1 MKRDK
6 TRRWLTPLMVVAAL
20 MAALPVAAQR
30 EATDIDE
37 WTLNTSFGQNGA
49 NLTID
54 GYSQWDGQ
62 SMQNYTV
69 NSAGEIEIR
78 NAAQLARY
86 AWEIHKNDSDKKLR
100 STNVHLLC
108 DIDLGGYYF
117 SITRSNIYGIQAT
130 FDGHGHTIRHGYALK
145 SSYTQGYYQGLFK
158 ALSGGYIKDLVVRN
172 YHVIGDGAGIGSDT
186 YAGIICGKAS
196 PDWYT
201 DENTNTRVY
210 KGCKFE
216 GIRVIDCNLTG
227 EATCVGGII
236 GFATEDPDVHE
247 KYYKNGNAIRVD
259 NEQRVQ
265 CIDCL
270 IMNCTISTTD
280 DIAGGIIGKAT
291 VANIERNRVIN
302 TTVRGEDEYAGAL
315 LGVDKSVGFT
325 NDFYSKQAQ
334 IDFKDNL
341 VLNCSVSG
349 NDIVGGAIGTLG
361 TDYSSS
367 GYRFYTIKNNM
378 IHATVDGN
386 TDKKAAVVYGIST
399 VDEFPVSNN
408 YYDTEFCTLAPVKLL
423 EHTAAGKTI
432 AEGKTATG
440 MLSLEMGSD
449 SRFKKMDKLWPQLQS
464 NYAGDKVITTAA
476 ELVALA
482 EEVNNGICTYEGRV
496 VRLGADIDMTGVL
509 MPTIGITGHPFM
521 GEFNGQSHTIS
532 NLSITSANDNVGL
545 FGALMN
551 AYVHNVRIDG
561 ATVLGE
567 NHVGVLFG
575 TTVYS
580 PCYISDVLVEN
591 SSVSGLGSVGGI
603 GGRVADNKNIAYAT
617 IERCYFNGS
626 VTTAYANANDAAWAG
641 GICGNVLRGAITDCG
656 CVATITRSTQ
666 GELKAGLIGGTN
678 GTTTVTR
685 CYATDLNNT
694 RLPLVAGRGSDAS
707 VTETDCPAAIATRD
721 GMQSDL
727 GDYWIYFTGDGQNKL
742 PVPASMDKY
751 YSGMLTV
758 QQGDFVFFP
767 NDNEASS
774 YYVKEY
780 IGAGGAVTIPVT
792 ISVNGNSKPVTKIY
806 TGVFCERSDVTS
818 VTLPEGL
825 QYIGNKAFYGTGITS
840 LSLPNS
846 ITGVGDMALAS
857 CPALAS
863 INIGTGVSDVSSN
876 AFINCPNLATIT
888 VAAGN
893 TALKAEDGVLFSE
906 NGTSLYVCAAKGAK
920 NGDYTVPEGVSYVYD
935 NAFAYC
941 TQLTSITFPST
952 MVSSS
957 NDLFVGCDN
966 LRYVD
971 FSQCNDWEQGGLL
984 SSAGVTVR
992 RNPTAVERVIY
1003 TKHPF
1008 AGLSE
1013 QTIIYLPGDKSHD
1026 ANREK
1031 NVVIGNVGTEL
1042 VLTDG
1047 MDFDPKVAFTFPVGS
1062 YDRTFRAH
1070 ITTEGYEDKGYTVC
1084 LPFAWTLSAEENSV
1098 AKVYAPSVIEDV
1110 AGVTTVTFSE
1120 VEGGQMAAFTP
1131 YYIVVSSGEA
1141 YVVGQE
1147 GSVIQHQTAGSTAI
1161 EGAAYQFKGSTA
1173 TIDNATLYDASKP
1186 AYILQSDGV
1195 WYKVPSAEPRA
1206 YVGPFRAY
1214 FQATTAS
1221 GARSLAMMLGGSY
1234 NPDENSGTTA
1244 VEPVVRIID
1253 REGTARYFDLNGRL
1267 LQVKPEKGLYILN
1280 GKKHFNK

>member
-1 MKRDK
+1 MKRNITK
-6 TRRWLTPLMVVAAL
+6 QWLVALMVVAAL
-20 MAALPVAAQR
+20 MAALPVGAQR
-30 EATDIDE
+30 EATDIDD

-49 NLTID
+49 NITID

-62 SMQNYTV
+62 SMQEYTV

-86 AWEIHKNDSDKKLR
+86 AWKIHKNDSDKKLR

-130 FDGHGHTIRHGYALK
+130 FDGHGHTIRNGYALK
-145 SSYTQGYYQGLFK
+145 STYTQGYYQGLFK
-158 ALSGGYIKDLVVRN
+158 ALKGGYIKDLVVRN
-172 YHVIGDGAGIGSDT
+172 YHVIGDGAGIDSDT

-216 GIRVIDCNLTG
+216 GIRVIDCTITG

-236 GFATEDPDVHE
+236 GFATEDPNVDG

-270 IMNCTISTTD
+270 VMNCSISTTD

-291 VANIERNRVIN
+291 LANIERNRVIS
-302 TTVRGEDEYAGAL
+302 TTVRGKDEYAGAL
-315 LGVDKSVGFT
+315 LGVDESVKFSNGSS
-325 NDFYSKQAQ
+325 NQAQ
-334 IDFKDNL
+334 IDCKDNL

-349 NDIVGGAIGTLG
+349 DDIVGGAIGTLG
-361 TDYSSS
+361 TYYSSS

-386 TDKKAAVVYGIST
+386 TDDKAAVVYGIST
-399 VDEFPVSNN
+399 NKEFPVSNN
-408 YYDTEFCTLAPVKLL
+408 YYDTEFCTLAPVKVL
-423 EHTAAGKTI
+423 EYTAVGKTI

-449 SRFKKMDKLWPQLQS
+449 SRFKKMENLWPQLQS

-509 MPTIGITGHPFM
+509 MPTIGITDHPFM

-532 NLSITSANDNVGL
+532 NLSITSGNDNVGL
-545 FGALMN
+545 FGCLMN

-561 ATVLGE
+561 ATIIGE

-603 GGRVADNKNIAYAT
+603 GGRVADDKNIAYAT
-617 IERCYFNGS
+617 IERCYFTGS
-626 VTTAYANANDAAWAG
+626 VTTGYANTNDAAWAG

-678 GTTTVTR
+678 GTMTVTR
-685 CYATDLNNT
+685 CYATDQNNT
-694 RLPLVAGRGSDAS
+694 RLPLVAGRGTDAS
-707 VTETDCPAAIATRD
+707 VTETNCPETIANRD
-721 GMQSDL
+721 GMKSDL
-727 GDYWIYFTGDGQNKL
+727 GDNWFYFTVKNDL
-742 PVPASMDKY
+742 PIPASLGKY
-751 YSGMLTV
+751 TTDDPTV
-758 QQGDFVFFP
+758 IEGDFVFYP
-767 NDNEASS
+767 NDDEATS

-780 IGAGGAVTIPVT
+780 IGAGGNVTIPTTVIIKDDT
-792 ISVNGNSKPVTKIY
+792 KPVTKIN
-806 TGVFCERSDVTS
+806 TEVFCQRSDVTS

-846 ITGVGDMALAS
+846 ITGLGDMALAS

-863 INIGTGVSDVSSN
+863 INIGTGVSEVSSN

-893 TALKAEDGVLFSE
+893 TALKAEDGVLFSKS
-906 NGTSLYVCAAKGAK
+906 GTSLYVCAAKGAK
-920 NGDYTVPEGVSYVYD
+920 SGDYTVPADVGYVYA

-941 TQLTSITFPST
+941 TQLTGITFPST

-957 NDLFVGCDN
+957 NDMFIGCDN

-971 FSQCNDWEQGGLL
+971 FSQCNDWEQGGWL

-1003 TKHPF
+1003 TKLPF

-1013 QTIIYLPGDKSHD
+1013 QTIIYLPADKSHD
-1026 ANREK
+1026 ANGEK

-1042 VLTDG
+1042 MLTDG
-1047 MDFDPKVAFTFPVGS
+1047 WDFDPKVAFSFSSAS
-1062 YDRTFRAH
+1062 YDRDFRAR

-1084 LPFAWTLSAEENSV
+1084 LPFAWTLNVEDNSE

-1110 AGVTTVTFSE
+1110 EGVTIVTFSE
-1120 VEGGQMAAFTP
+1120 VVGGQMAAFTP
-1131 YYIVVSSGEA
+1131 YYIVVSKGGA
-1141 YVVGQE
+1141 YVNAQA
-1147 GSVIQHQTAGSTAI
+1147 GSVEQHQTAGTTVI
-1161 EGAAYQFKGSTA
+1161 DGASYQFKGSTA
-1173 TIDNATLYDASKP
+1173 TIPNATLYDAQMP
-1186 AYILQSDGV
+1186 AYILQSDG
-1195 WYKVPSAEPRA
+1195 WWHQVPQNEPRA

-1214 FQATTAS
+1214 FQATSS
-1221 GARSLAMMLGGSY
+1221 GDVKALAMSFDQ
-1234 NPDENSGTTA
+1234 NDENDVKQIRTIDSDGT
-1244 VEPVVRIID
+1244 EH
-1253 REGTARYFDLNGRL
+1253 YFDLSGRL
-1267 LQVKPEKGLYILN
+1267 LPGRPAKGIYIHN
-1280 GKKHFNK
+1280 GKKYSNK

>member
-1 MKRDK
+1 MV
-6 TRRWLTPLMVVAAL
+6 TAGLLM
-20 MAALPVAAQR
+20 ALPVVAQNTPS
-30 EATDIDE
+30 EPKVIDD
-37 WTLNTSFGQNGA
+37 WQVNTSFGQNGA
-49 NLTID
+49 NITID

-62 SMQNYTV
+62 SMQSYTV

-86 AWEIHKNDSDKKLR
+86 AYEIDNTDYNIR

-108 DIDLGGYYF
+108 DIDLSGYYF

-130 FDGHGHTIRHGYALK
+130 FDGHGHTIRNGYALQ
-145 SSYTQGYYQGLFK
+145 STYTQGYYQGLFK
-158 ALSGGYIKDLVVRN
+158 ALKGGYIKDLVVRN
-172 YHVIGDGAGIGSDT
+172 YHVIGDGAGFGSDT
-186 YAGIICGKAS
+186 YAGIICGLAS

-210 KGCKFE
+210 TGCKFE
-216 GIRVIDCNLTG
+216 GIRVIDCTITG
-227 EATCVGGII
+227 DATCVGGII
-236 GFATEDPDVHE
+236 GFATEDPNVDG
-247 KYYKNGNAIRVD
+247 KYYKNGNAISVD

-270 IMNCTISTTD
+270 VMNCSISTTD
-280 DIAGGIIGKAT
+280 NIAGGIIGKAT
-291 VANIERNRVIN
+291 VANIERNRVIS
-302 TTVRGEDEYAGAL
+302 TTVYAKDENAGAL
-315 LGVDKSVGFT
+315 LGTDKSISFS
-325 NDFYSKQAQ
+325 NDFYSKQSQ
-334 IDFKDNL
+334 INCQDNL

-349 NDIVGGAIGTLG
+349 EGKVGGAIGTLG

-367 GYRFYTIKNNM
+367 GYKFYTIKNNM

-386 TDKKAAVVYGIST
+386 PDKKAAVVYGIST
-399 VDEFPVSNN
+399 KDEFPVSNN
-408 YYDTEFCTLAPVKLL
+408 YYNTELCTLAPVI
-423 EHTAAGKTI
+423 EGTAADKTI

-449 SRFKKMDKLWPQLQS
+449 SRFKKMKNLWPQLQS
-464 NYAGDKVITTAA
+464 DYASDKVITTAA

-509 MPTIGITGHPFM
+509 MPTIGITDHPFM

-561 ATVLGE
+561 AAIIGE

-575 TTVYS
+575 TTVFS

-603 GGRVADNKNIAYAT
+603 GGRVADDKNIAYAT
-617 IERCYFNGS
+617 IERCYFNGT

-666 GELKAGLIGGTN
+666 GELKAGLIGGSN
-678 GTTTVTR
+678 GTMTVTR
-685 CYATDLNNT
+685 CYATDQNNT

-707 VTETDCPAAIATRD
+707 VTETGCPAAIANQE
-721 GMQSDL
+721 GMKTDL
-727 GDYWIYFTGDGQNKL
+727 GDNWFYFTVKNDL
-742 PVPASMDKY
+742 PIPASLGKY
-751 YSGMLTV
+751 TTDDPTV
-758 QQGDFVFFP
+758 IEGDFVFYP

-780 IGAGGAVTIPVT
+780 IGAGGNVTIPTTVIIKDDT
-792 ISVNGNSKPVTKIY
+792 KPVTKINAE
-806 TGVFCERSDVTS
+806 VFCERSDVTS

-846 ITGVGDMALAS
+846 ITGLGDMALAS
-857 CPALAS
+857 CPALTS
-863 INIGTGVSDVSSN
+863 INIGTGAPTVSSN

-893 TALKAEDGVLFSE
+893 TALKAINDVLISEDG
-906 NGTSLYVCAAKGAK
+906 TKLYVCAPKGATK
-920 NGDYTVPEGVSYVYD
+920 GDYTVPSGVNYVYD

-957 NDLFVGCDN
+957 NDMFIGCDN

-971 FSQCNDWEQGGLL
+971 FSQCNDWEQGGWF

-1003 TKHPF
+1003 TKLPF

-1026 ANREK
+1026 AGGEK

-1047 MDFDPKVAFTFPVGS
+1047 MDFDPKVAFSFSSAS
-1062 YDRTFRAH
+1062 YDRTFRAR
-1070 ITTEGYEDKGYTVC
+1070 ITTEGFEDKGYTVC
-1084 LPFAWTLSAEENSV
+1084 LPFASTLNVEENSQ
-1098 AKVYAPSVIEDV
+1098 AKVYAPSVIEEDV
-1110 AGVTTVTFSE
+1110 EGVTTVTFSE

-1131 YYIVVSSGEA
+1131 YYIVVSKGGA
-1141 YVVGQE
+1141 YVNAQA
-1147 GSVIQHQTAGSTAI
+1147 GSVEQHQTAGTTVI
-1161 EGAAYQFKGSTA
+1161 DGASYQFKGSTA
-1173 TIDNATLYDASKP
+1173 TIPNSTLYDKQKP
-1186 AYILQSDGV
+1186 AYILQSDG
-1195 WYKVPSAEPRA
+1195 WWHQVPQNEPRA

-1214 FQATTAS
+1214 FQATSS
-1221 GARSLAMMLGGSY
+1221 GDVKALAMMFGGSY
-1234 NPDENSGTTA
+1234 DPDEGNGPNA
-1244 VEPVVRIID
+1244 IEPVVRTID
-1253 REGTARYFDLNGRL
+1253 NDGTERYFDLSGRL
-1267 LQVKPEKGLYILN
+1267 LPGRPAKGIYIHN
-1280 GKKHFNK
+1280 GNKYINK

>member
-1 MKRDK
+1 MKRNITK
-6 TRRWLTPLMVVAAL
+6 QWLVALMVVASL
-20 MAALPVAAQR
+20 LTALPVAAQS

-37 WTLNTSFGQNGA
+37 WNENTEFGQNGA
-49 NLTID
+49 NITID

-62 SMQNYTV
+62 SMQEYTV

-86 AWEIHKNDSDKKLR
+86 AREIHDKDSDKEFR

-130 FDGHGHTIRHGYALK
+130 FDGHGHTIRNGYALQ

-158 ALSGGYIKDLVVRN
+158 ALKGGYIKDLVVRN
-172 YHVIGDGAGIGSDT
+172 YHVIGDGAGILGDNT
-186 YAGIICGKAS
+186 YAGIICGLAS

-216 GIRVIDCNLTG
+216 GIRVIDCTITG

-236 GFATEDPDVHE
+236 GFATEDPIVHE

-270 IMNCTISTTD
+270 VMNCSISTTD

-291 VANIERNRVIN
+291 LANIERNRVIN

-315 LGVDKSVGFT
+315 LGVDKSVGFS

-349 NDIVGGAIGTLG
+349 DDIVGGAIGTLG

-386 TDKKAAVVYGIST
+386 TDDKAAVVYGIST
-399 VDEFPVSNN
+399 GDEFPVSNN
-408 YYDTEFCTLAPVKLL
+408 YYDTELCTLAPVKLL

-432 AEGKTATG
+432 AEGKTAAD
-440 MLSLEMGSD
+440 MRSFDMGSD
-449 SRFKKMDKLWPQLQS
+449 SRFKKMDNLWPQLQS
-464 NYAGDKVITTAA
+464 DYAGDKVITTAA

-509 MPTIGITGHPFM
+509 MPTIGITDHPFM

-551 AYVHNVRIDG
+551 AYLHNVRIDG
-561 ATVLGE
+561 ATIIGE

-603 GGRVADNKNIAYAT
+603 GGRVADSKNIAYAT
-617 IERCYFNGS
+617 IERCYFTGS
-626 VTTAYANANDAAWAG
+626 VTTGYANTNDAAWAG

-656 CVATITRSTQ
+656 CVATITRSTS
-666 GELKAGLIGGTN
+666 GELKAGLIGGSN
-678 GTTTVTR
+678 GTMTVTR
-685 CYATDLNNT
+685 CYATDQNNT
-694 RLPLVAGRGSDAS
+694 RLPLVAGRGTDAS
-707 VTETDCPAAIATRD
+707 VTETNCPETIANRD
-721 GMQSDL
+721 GMKSDL
-727 GDYWIYFTGDGQNKL
+727 GDNWFYFTVKNNL
-742 PVPASMDKY
+742 PIPASLGKY
-751 YSGMLTV
+751 TTDDPTV
-758 QQGDFVFFP
+758 IEGDFVFYP
-767 NDNEASS
+767 DNTEATS
-774 YYVKEY
+774 YRVIEY
-780 IGAGGAVTIPVT
+780 IGAGGEVNVPATITV
-792 ISVNGNSKPVTKIY
+792 SGNSKPVTKIY
-806 TGVFCERSDVTS
+806 TEVFCERSDVTG

-846 ITGVGDMALAS
+846 ITGLGDEAFAS
-857 CPALAS
+857 CPALTS
-863 INIGTGVSDVSSN
+863 ISIGSGSMTVSSTT
-876 AFINCPNLATIT
+876 FCKLPSLASIT
-888 VAAGN
+888 VATGN
-893 TALKAEDGVLFSE
+893 ASLKAINDVLFSE
-906 NGTSLYVCAAKGAK
+906 DGFKLYICAPKGATT
-920 NGDYTVPEGVSYVYD
+920 GDYTVPAGVTSVYT
-935 NAFAYC
+935 AFAYC
-941 TQLTSITFPST
+941 TQLTGITFPTSLST
-952 MVSSS
+952 TYER
-957 NDLFVGCDN
+957 LFIGCDN
-966 LRYVD
+966 LRYLD
-971 FSQCNDWEQGGLL
+971 FSQCDDWEQGWVF
-984 SSAGVTVR
+984 SGVTVH
-992 RNPTAVERVIY
+992 RNPIGLEDKT
-1003 TKHPF
+1003 F

-1013 QTIIYLPGDKSHD
+1013 QTIIYLPADKGHD
-1026 ANREK
+1026 AGGEK

-1047 MDFDPKVAFTFPVGS
+1047 MDFDPKVAFSFSSAS
-1062 YDRTFRAH
+1062 YDRTFMAR

-1084 LPFAWTLSAEENSV
+1084 LPFAWTLTLEANSE
-1098 AKVYAPSVIEDV
+1098 AKVYAPSEIADIE
-1110 AGVTTVTFSE
+1110 GVTTVTFSE
-1120 VEGGQMAAFTP
+1120 VQGGQMAAFTP
-1131 YYIVVSSGEA
+1131 YYIVVSKGGA
-1141 YVVGQE
+1141 YVNAQA
-1147 GSVIQHQTAGSTAI
+1147 GSVEQHQTAGTTVI
-1161 EGAAYQFKGSTA
+1161 DGASYQFKGSTA
-1173 TIDNATLYDASKP
+1173 TIDNEKLYDSSKP
-1186 AYILQSDGV
+1186 AYILQSDGI

-1214 FQATTAS
+1214 FQATMPN
-1221 GARSLAMMLGGSY
+1221 GARSLAMIFSGSY
-1234 NPDENSGTTA
+1234 NPGEGSGPNA
-1244 VEPVVRIID
+1244 IEPVVRTID
-1253 REGTARYFDLNGRL
+1253 ADGTQRVFDLSGRRIDGNVKGIVIKNGRK
-1267 LQVKPEKGLYILN
+1267 VVR
-1280 GKKHFNK
+1280 

>member
-1 MKRDK
+1 MKRNITK
-6 TRRWLTPLMVVAAL
+6 QWLVALMVVAAL
-20 MAALPVAAQR
+20 MAALPVGAQR
-30 EATDIDE
+30 EATDIDD

-86 AWEIHKNDSDKKLR
+86 AREIHDKDSDKEFR

-130 FDGHGHTIRHGYALK
+130 FDGHGHTIRNGYALK

-158 ALSGGYIKDLVVRN
+158 ALKGGYIKDLVVRN
-172 YHVIGDGAGIGSDT
+172 YHVIGDGAGILGDNT
-186 YAGIICGKAS
+186 YAGIICGLAS

-216 GIRVIDCNLTG
+216 GIRVIDCTITG

-236 GFATEDPDVHE
+236 GFATEDPIVHE

-270 IMNCTISTTD
+270 VMNCSISTTD

-315 LGVDKSVGFT
+315 LGVDKSVGFS
-325 NDFYSKQAQ
+325 NDSYSKQAQ
-334 IDFKDNL
+334 IDCNDNL

-349 NDIVGGAIGTLG
+349 DDIVGGAIGTLG

-367 GYRFYTIKNNM
+367 GYQFYTIKNNM

-386 TDKKAAVVYGIST
+386 TDDKAAVVYGIST
-399 VDEFPVSNN
+399 VEEFPVSNN
-408 YYDTEFCTLAPVKLL
+408 YYDTELCTLAPVKLL
-423 EHTAAGKTI
+423 EYTAAGKTI
-432 AEGKTATG
+432 AEGKTAAD
-440 MLSLEMGSD
+440 MRSFDMGSD
-449 SRFKKMDKLWPQLQS
+449 SRFKKMENLWPQLQS
-464 NYAGDKVITTAA
+464 NYASDKVITTAA

-509 MPTIGITGHPFM
+509 MPTIGITDHPFM

-561 ATVLGE
+561 ASILGE

-591 SSVSGLGSVGGI
+591 SSVTGLGSVGGI
-603 GGRVADNKNIAYAT
+603 GGRVADSKNIAYAT

-626 VTTAYANANDAAWAG
+626 VTTAYANTNDAAWAG

-666 GELKAGLIGGTN
+666 GELKAGLIGGSN
-678 GTTTVTR
+678 GTMTVTR
-685 CYATDLNNT
+685 CYATDQNNT

-707 VTETDCPAAIATRD
+707 VTETGCPETIATRD
-721 GMQSDL
+721 GMQSVL
-727 GDYWIYFTGDGQNKL
+727 GDNWFYFTVKNNL
-742 PVPASMDKY
+742 PIPASLGKY
-751 YSGMLTV
+751 TTDDPTV
-758 QQGDFVFFP
+758 IEGDFVFYP
-767 NDNEASS
+767 NNDEATS

-780 IGAGGAVTIPVT
+780 IGAGGAVTIPTTVIIKGET
-792 ISVNGNSKPVTKIY
+792 KPVTKIY
-806 TGVFCERSDVTS
+806 TEVFCERSDVTS
-818 VTLPEGL
+818 ITLPEGL

-846 ITGVGDMALAS
+846 ITGLGDMALAS

-863 INIGTGVSDVSSN
+863 INIGTGVSEVSSN

-893 TALKAEDGVLFSE
+893 TALKAEDGVLFSKS
-906 NGTSLYVCAAKGAK
+906 GTSLYVCAAKGAK
-920 NGDYTVPEGVSYVYD
+920 SGDYTVPSGVNYVYD

-957 NDLFVGCDN
+957 NDMFIGCDN

-971 FSQCNDWEQGGLL
+971 FSQCNDWEQGGWL

-1003 TKHPF
+1003 TKLPF

-1013 QTIIYLPGDKSHD
+1013 QTIIYLPADKSHD
-1026 ANREK
+1026 ANGEK
-1031 NVVIGNVGTEL
+1031 NVVIGNVGTAL

-1047 MDFDPKVAFTFPVGS
+1047 MDFDPKVGFTFPSATYDRSFAAKSVGTGS
-1062 YDRTFRAH
+1062 YEER
-1070 ITTEGYEDKGYTVC
+1070 GYTVC
-1084 LPFAWTLSAEENSV
+1084 LPFASTLTLEANSE
-1098 AKVYAPSVIEDV
+1098 AKVYAPTEITDID
-1110 AGVTTVTFSE
+1110 GVTTVTFSE
-1120 VEGGQMAAFTP
+1120 VQGGQMAAYVP

-1141 YVVGQE
+1141 YVNAQA
-1147 GSVIQHQTAGSTAI
+1147 GSVEQHQTAGTTPND
-1161 EGAAYQFKGSTA
+1161 GASYQFMGTTA
-1173 TIDNATLYDASKP
+1173 TIPNSTLYDAQKP
-1186 AYILQSDGV
+1186 AYILQSDGI
-1195 WYKVPSAEPRA
+1195 WYKVPQNQPLA

-1214 FQATTAS
+1214 FQATTPNS
-1221 GARSLAMMLGGSY
+1221 ARSLAMIFGGSY
-1234 NPDENSGTTA
+1234 TPGEGSGPNA
-1244 VEPVVRIID
+1244 IGPVVRTID
-1253 REGTARYFDLNGRL
+1253 ADGTERVFDLSGRRIDGNVKGIVIKNGRK
-1267 LQVKPEKGLYILN
+1267 VVR
-1280 GKKHFNK
+1280 

>member
-1 MKRDK
+1 MKRNITK
-6 TRRWLTPLMVVAAL
+6 QWLVALMVVAAL
-20 MAALPVAAQR
+20 MAALPVGAQR
-30 EATDIDE
+30 EATDIDD

-49 NLTID
+49 NITID

-62 SMQNYTV
+62 SMQEYTV

-86 AWEIHKNDSDKKLR
+86 AREIHDKDSDKEFR

-130 FDGHGHTIRHGYALK
+130 FDGHGHTIRHGYALQ
-145 SSYTQGYYQGLFK
+145 SSYFQGYFQGLFK
-158 ALSGGYIKDLVVRN
+158 VLKGGYIKDLVVRN
-172 YHVIGDGAGIGSDT
+172 YHVIGDGSGLLGENT

-216 GIRVIDCNLTG
+216 GIRVIDCTITG
-227 EATCVGGII
+227 DATGVGGII
-236 GFATEDPDVHE
+236 GFATEDPDVDG
-247 KYYKNGNAIRVD
+247 KYYKNGKAVIVD

-291 VANIERNRVIN
+291 LANIERNRVIN

-315 LGVDKSVGFT
+315 LGTDWSVKFS

-334 IDFKDNL
+334 INVKDNL

-349 NDIVGGAIGTLG
+349 DDIVGAAIGTLG

-386 TDKKAAVVYGIST
+386 IDKKAAVVYGIST

-408 YYDTEFCTLAPVKLL
+408 YYDTEFCTLAPVKVL
-423 EHTAAGKTI
+423 EGTAEGKTI
-432 AEGKTATG
+432 AEGKTAAD
-440 MLSLEMGSD
+440 MRSFDMGSD
-449 SRFKKMDKLWPQLQS
+449 SRFKKMENLWPQLQS
-464 NYAGDKVITTAA
+464 DYASDKVITTAA

-509 MPTIGITGHPFM
+509 MPTIGITDHPFM

-561 ATVLGE
+561 ASILGE

-575 TTVYS
+575 TTMYS

-591 SSVSGLGSVGGI
+591 SSVTGLGSVGGI
-603 GGRVADNKNIAYAT
+603 GGRVADDKNIAYAT
-617 IERCYFNGS
+617 IERCYFKGS
-626 VTTAYANANDAAWAG
+626 VTTAYANTNDAAWAG

-666 GELKAGLIGGTN
+666 GELKAGLIGGSN
-678 GTTTVTR
+678 GTMTVTR
-685 CYATDLNNT
+685 CYATDLNDT
-694 RLPLVAGRGSDAS
+694 WLPLVAGRGSAAS
-707 VTETDCPAAIATRD
+707 VTETNCPKTIAPQD

-727 GDYWIYFTGDGQNKL
+727 GDNWFYFTVKNDL
-742 PVPASMDKY
+742 PIPASLGKY
-751 YSGMLTV
+751 TTDDPTV
-758 QQGDFVFFP
+758 IEGDFVFYP
-767 NDNEASS
+767 NNDEATS

-780 IGAGGAVTIPVT
+780 IGAGGNVTIPATVIIKDDT
-792 ISVNGNSKPVTKIY
+792 KPVTKIN
-806 TGVFCERSDVTS
+806 TEVFCQRSDVTS

-846 ITGVGDMALAS
+846 ITGLGDMALAS

-863 INIGTGVSDVSSN
+863 INIGTGVSEVSSN

-893 TALKAEDGVLFSE
+893 TALKAEDGVLFSKS
-906 NGTSLYVCAAKGAK
+906 GTSLYVCAAKGAK
-920 NGDYTVPEGVSYVYD
+920 SGDYTVPSGVNYVYD

-957 NDLFVGCDN
+957 NDMFIGCDN

-971 FSQCNDWEQGGLL
+971 FSQCNDWEQGGWF

-992 RNPTAVERVIY
+992 RNPTALERVIY
-1003 TKHPF
+1003 TKLPF

-1013 QTIIYLPGDKSHD
+1013 QTIIYLPGGKSHS
-1026 ANREK
+1026 NGGEK

-1042 VLTDG
+1042 MLTDG
-1047 MDFDPKVAFTFPVGS
+1047 WDFDPKVAFSFSSAS
-1062 YDRTFRAH
+1062 YDRTFMAR

-1084 LPFAWTLSAEENSV
+1084 LPFAWTLSVEENSE

-1110 AGVTTVTFSE
+1110 EGVTTVTFSE

-1131 YYIVVSSGEA
+1131 YYIVVGSGEA
-1141 YVVGQE
+1141 YVNAQG
-1147 GSVIQHQTAGSTAI
+1147 GSVAAHQTAGSTI
-1161 EGAAYQFKGSTA
+1161 IDGASFQFKGSTA
-1173 TIDNATLYDASKP
+1173 TISNTVLYDADKP
-1186 AYILQSDGV
+1186 AYILQSDG
-1195 WYKVPSAEPRA
+1195 WWHQVPQNEPRA

-1214 FQATTAS
+1214 FQATMPN
-1221 GARSLAMMLGGSY
+1221 GARSLAMMFSGSY
-1234 NPDENSGTTA
+1234 TPGEGSGPNA
-1244 VEPVVRIID
+1244 IGPVVRTID
-1253 REGTARYFDLNGRL
+1253 ADGTERVFDLSGRPINGNVKGIVIKNGRK
-1267 LQVKPEKGLYILN
+1267 VVR
-1280 GKKHFNK
+1280 